1 MILFHDEIKKK
12 KTTYEEVAK
21 RLRHLINQNEPR
33 LVYFLARTWKEQE
46 SVITYKQLREAIEN
60 GAVSEQMVDK
70 WRQSYSKLVS
80 ETMLPNWISA
90 IEAARDQF
98 RERSQ
103 GSYIPG
109 YDAMI
114 NWTREHAANWVVD
127 ITEDQRQAVNGLV
140 QRAARL
146 EFQTSDA
153 LARAIRPA
161 VGLYPQQAT
170 ANFNYYQRVRSS
182 LLKDNPNMRV
192 KTAEKRARD
201 ASIKYGDKQH
211 RYRAQMIARTELA
224 AAYNQSEDMAV
235 RQAVM
240 DGHMLPTT
248 TKEALDSD
256 DARVCKECKA
266 MNSVRV
272 PLGQPFPNGFQTPP
286 FHPHCRCVTMYIE
299 S

>member
-12 KTTYEEVAK
+12 KTTYEEVVK

-46 SVITYKQLREAIEN
+46 SVITYKELREAIEN

-153 LARAIRPA
+153 LARAIRPT
-161 VGLYPQQAT
+161 VGLYPQQAA
-170 ANFNYYQRVRSS
+170 ANFNYYLRVRDA
-182 LLKDNPNMRV
+182 LLENNPSMRV

-201 ASIKYGDKQH
+201 ASIKYGAKQH

-224 AAYNQSEDMAV
+224 AAYNQSEEMAV

-256 DARVCKECKA
+256 DGRVCKKCKA
-266 MNSVRV
+266 MNGVRV